1 MCPFLNF
8 FQAGS
13 YPGHFIPTPRFSP
26 EAKITYPHLDIHQ
39 RKPLVKKFGNLVH
52 TAQIF
57 ANIKIFNKISIFL
70 KLEYSHSSL
79 WKFNIFQ
86 NSWNWIYLHLQ
97 LCSKSIILM
106 KLNILLHLYVGVK
119 PQFES
124 NVTSFQFLQNA
135 SPYGVLM
142 TMARLDVLAG
152 INPFPTLFTY
162 L

>member
-26 EAKITYPHLDIHQ
+26 ETKITYPHLDIHQ

-70 KLEYSHSSL
+70 KLEYNHSSL

-97 LCSKSIILM
+97 LHMFKKHYIDEIKYSPSPICGGKAPIWIECNPISIPPKCLT
-106 KLNILLHLYVGVK
+106 LWCPNDHG
-119 PQFES
+119 S
-124 NVTSFQFLQNA
+124 
-135 SPYGVLM
+135 
-142 TMARLDVLAG
+142 ARRFGGD
-152 INPFPTLFTY
+152 
-162 L
+162 